1 MYDEKLENAIKY
13 ADNELKTDAPKIEG
27 TLGEENL
34 RSGYVEKVMEAT
46 SCDRNAAIT
55 ALRACEK
62 TLMAK
67 V

>member
-1 MYDEKLENAIKY
+1 MYDEKLKSAIEY
-13 ADNELKTDAPKIEG
+13 ADAEIKTDAPKIEG
-27 TLGEENL
+27 ELDEENL
-34 RSGYVEKVMEAT
+34 RIGYVEKVMEAT

-62 TLMAK
+62 TLAAK

>member
-1 MYDEKLENAIKY
+1 MYDDKLENAIKY
-13 ADNELKTDAPKIEG
+13 ADAELKADAPKIEG

-34 RSGYVEKVMEAT
+34 RNGYVEKVMEAT

-62 TLMAK
+62 TLIAK